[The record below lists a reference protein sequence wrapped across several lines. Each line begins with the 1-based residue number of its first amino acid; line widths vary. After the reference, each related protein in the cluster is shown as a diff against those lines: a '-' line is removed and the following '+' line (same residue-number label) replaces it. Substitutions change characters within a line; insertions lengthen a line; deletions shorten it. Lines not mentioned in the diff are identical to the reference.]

1 MKVFDITV
9 IIICLCLIINAIY
22 SNPIQ
27 YVEITKIYACS
38 SHKNVTNDLKKT
50 YKKERIAWAVSD
62 SDELIEIFSNTK
74 SKKWTIIFSNRNGM
88 TCGLVGGSQGLY
100 GDKLWQR

>member
-1 MKVFDITV
+1 MKIFDITV
-9 IIICLCLIINAIY
+9 MIICLCLIINAIY

-38 SHKNVTNDLKKT
+38 SHNNVTSDLKKIG
-50 YKKERIAWAVSD
+50 KKKRIAWGVSD
-62 SDELIEIFSNTK
+62 SDELIEIFHNTK

>member
-1 MKVFDITV
+1 MKIFDITV
-9 IIICLCLIINAIY
+9 MIICLCLILNAVY

-27 YVEITKIYACS
+27 YVEITKIYTCS
-38 SHKNVTNDLKKT
+38 SHSYVTNDLKKIG
-50 YKKERIAWAVSD
+50 KKERVAWAVSD
-62 SDELIEIFSNTK
+62 NNELIEIFNNTK
-74 SKKWTIIFSNRNGM
+74 TQKWTIIFSNKYGM

>member
-1 MKVFDITV
+1 MKIFDITV
-9 IIICLCLIINAIY
+9 MIICLCLIINAVY

-38 SHKNVTNDLKKT
+38 SHNNVVYDLKKT

-62 SDELIEIFSNTK
+62 SDELIEIFHNTK